1 MAWSLRSDFDLRHQ
15 INANVLYALPFGKG
29 KKLLGSAPKWLDE
42 VVGGWQVSSII
53 TVRSGLPSTISGS
66 GAFSTNYN
74 QGNQAVQNG
83 AAVPTGSLV
92 FDQLGNPSLFSSTK
106 LTSSFK
112 DYLPG
117 GVGQR
122 GIVRM
127 PWQRNVDAAV
137 SKNFPLPWEH
147 QSLQLRGE
155 AFNVLNFVN
164 FSGASLSISTPGTFG
179 EFSSASDARVLQ
191 LALRYSF

>member
-1 MAWSLRSDFDLRHQ
+1 
-15 INANVLYALPFGKG
+15 
-29 KKLLGSAPKWLDE
+29 
-42 VVGGWQVSSII
+42 
-53 TVRSGLPSTISGS
+53 
-66 GAFSTNYN
+66 AFSTNYN

-83 AAVPTGSLV
+83 VAIPTGSQV

-106 LTSSFK
+106 LTTSYK

-137 SKNFPLPWEH
+137 TKDFRLPWEH
-147 QSLQLRGE
+147 QSLQFRAE
-155 AFNVLNFVN
+155 AFNVMNFTN
-164 FSGASLSISTPGTFG
+164 FGGASLSISTPGTFG
-179 EFSSASDARVLQ
+179 EFSSAADARVLQ
-191 LALRYSF
+191 LALRYTF